1 MNFDE
6 NNVCVSFTE
15 PLIHTFCK
23 NSSVITG
30 ERPFFHHVRNRSNVI
45 LLGDSLGDIHMD
57 VGMINEGC
65 ALKIGYLNWDF
76 DKLYDKYLDSYDIV
90 LLDCQSME
98 VPLEI
103 FRFCGIAH
111 TPSEVNLTDYCH
123 SAEAGKTSS
132 EDDTIVIASV
142 IASANVPA

>member
-1 MNFDE
+1 
-6 NNVCVSFTE
+6 
-15 PLIHTFCK
+15 
-23 NSSVITG
+23 
-30 ERPFFHHVRNRSNVI
+30 
-45 LLGDSLGDIHMD
+45 MD
-57 VGMINEGC
+57 VGVHSEGC

-111 TPSEVNLTDYCH
+111 APSEVNLTDYCH
-123 SAEAGKTSS
+123 AAEAEKKIS
-132 EDDTIVIASV
+132 EDDTIAAAV
-142 IASANVPA
+142 ASANVPA